1 MRSFFLGCYIVKFNV
16 NTPYTFVYGIE
27 CALVLVIFGG

>member
-1 MRSFFLGCYIVKFNV
+1 MRSFFLGCYIVKFTV

-27 CALVLVIFGG
+27 YALSLVIFSG